1 MQKVGMINQMHSFRR
16 REFIASTAAFA
27 VGASIASDSRGK
39 RKWYRGNLHT
49 HTLLSDGRALP
60 EEAALLYKRFGYDFL
75 VYSDHNKVFS
85 DGNLWINAKNRPNCF
100 KEENIARFRRVFPE
114 CPPEFRTEPD
124 GTVSYRLKTFDEL
137 SRQLNVPG
145 KFLVVSGCEYHN
157 NSANGIVLHCN
168 GINTRTSRI
177 HKAVP
182 DEHASLANLL
192 EEHAKTCPPGKV
204 KSLFTVN
211 HPFWYHYDLDPMFLA
226 DHPEV
231 RFFEIANAISPP
243 VLGMMEGAYSPD
255 KLWDVA
261 LAHRASRGEPV
272 LYAVAADDIHHYER
286 MYGEFE
292 GKKNPMRKCH
302 VRVRARELTV
312 DALIDA
318 MNKGDF
324 YASNGVELNDVKFDR
339 SSGTLSVDVNPGEFK
354 NIVIRFY
361 GTKKGFDGT
370 VGEGTEYLLKD
381 LAAERQ
387 KQVPAWAGKK
397 RRIRKFSDDI
407 GTVLKEVRGT
417 KASYTLQKDDLYV
430 RAKVFERTRA
440 GNEDTLP
447 PYTYVAWTQPYG
459 FGR

>member
-1 MQKVGMINQMHSFRR
+1 MKHEKHTCRR
-16 REFIASTAAFA
+16 REFIASSAAFA
-27 VGASIASDSRGK
+27 VGASFASGSCGAQ
-39 RKWYRGNLHT
+39 KWYRGNLHT
-49 HTLLSDGRALP
+49 HTLLSDGQALP

-85 DGNLWINAKNRPNCF
+85 DGNLWVNSKNRAKSF

-114 CPPEFRTEPD
+114 CPPESRTEAD

-137 SRQLNVPG
+137 SGQLNKPG
-145 KFLVVSGCEYHN
+145 KFLLVNGCEYHN
-157 NSANGIVLHCN
+157 NSANGIVLHCS
-168 GINTRTSRI
+168 GINTQKGRTHTSQ
-177 HKAVP
+177 P
-182 DEHASLANLL
+182 NEDASLANLMA
-192 EEHAKTCPPGKV
+192 EHAKACPPDKV

-226 DHPEV
+226 NHPEV

-243 VLGMMEGAYSPD
+243 VLGMAAGAYSPD
-255 KLWDVA
+255 KMWDVA

-272 LYAVAADDIHHYER
+272 LYAVAADDIHFYGH

-292 GKKNPMRKCH
+292 GKKNPIRKCH
-302 VRVRARELTV
+302 VRVRAKELTI
-312 DALIDA
+312 DALVDA
-318 MNKGDF
+318 MNEGDF
-324 YASNGVELNDVKFDR
+324 YASNGLELNDVKFDKA
-339 SSGTLSVDVNPGEFK
+339 SGTLSVDVNPGEFK

-361 GTKKGFDGT
+361 GTKKGFDT
-370 VGEGTEYLLKD
+370 SIDEGTEYSLKE
-381 LAAERQ
+381 LGEKAK
-387 KQVPAWAGKK
+387 KQVPTWAGEK

-407 GTVLKEVRGT
+407 GKVLKEVRGT

-440 GNEDTLP
+440 GNEDTIP